1 MSPVTIPRLAAA
13 LAAATLASSAFARDE
28 PLWELGLGVAGLHFP
43 DYRGSSHTR
52 NYLLPAPYVVYRGD
66 LVQADRGG
74 LRGRI
79 ARSENLDLTL
89 SAGASLPVHSDEN
102 PARLG
107 MPDLKPSVE
116 LGTSLNWT
124 LWGSNDTRLKLDARF
139 PARLAMTVESHPK
152 FIGGQFYPHL
162 NLDIRDPGGLSG
174 WNLGL
179 VAGPVFTDRR
189 YNRYFYEVDPQY
201 ATAARPAYSP
211 GGGYGGM
218 DFLAAVS
225 KRFPKY
231 WIGGFVRYDTLKN
244 AVFEQSPLVTSKSY
258 FAAGIAIAWILGE
271 SRQRVEVTPYGDERR

>member
-1 MSPVTIPRLAAA
+1 MKTAHLAAA
-13 LAAATLASSAFARDE
+13 LAAATLACPACARDE
-28 PLWELGLGVAGLHFP
+28 PLWELGLGLAGVHFP

-52 NYLLPAPYVVYRGD
+52 NYALPAPYVVYRGD
-66 LVQADRGG
+66 IVQADRGG

-89 SAGASLPVHSDEN
+89 SAGASLPVDSEDN
-102 PARLG
+102 PVRSG

-116 LGTSLNWT
+116 LGASLNWT
-124 LWGSNDTRLKLDARF
+124 LLGSRESRIKLDARF
-139 PARLAMTVESHPK
+139 PLRLATTVESHPQ
-152 FIGGQFYPHL
+152 FIGGQFFPHL
-162 NLDIRDPGGLSG
+162 NVDVHDPAGFSG

-189 YNRYFYEVDPQY
+189 HNRYFYEVEPQF

-211 GGGYGGM
+211 DGGFGGM
-218 DFLAAVS
+218 QFLAALS

-244 AVFEQSPLVTSKSY
+244 AAFEQSPLVTSKSY
-258 FAAGIAIAWILGE
+258 FAAGFAVSWIFSE
-271 SRQRVEVTPYGDERR
+271 SKQRVEVTPYGDERR